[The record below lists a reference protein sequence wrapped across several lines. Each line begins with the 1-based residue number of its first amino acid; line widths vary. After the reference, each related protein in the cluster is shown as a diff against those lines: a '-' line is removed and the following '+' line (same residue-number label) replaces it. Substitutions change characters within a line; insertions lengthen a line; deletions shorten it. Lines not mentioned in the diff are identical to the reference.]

1 MPPPL
6 FLYTRCVEVT
16 VSEFVLMVK
25 VLFDLALAKGSN
37 DGKVLLH
44 GEL

>member
-1 MPPPL
+1 
-6 FLYTRCVEVT
+6 
-16 VSEFVLMVK
+16 VLVDK
-25 VLFDLALAKGSN
+25 VLFDLALAKGGE

>member
-1 MPPPL
+1 VPM
-6 FLYTRCVEVT
+6 VT
-16 VSEFVLMVK
+16 
-25 VLFDLALAKGSN
+25 VLFDLASAKGSE